1 MSLFYIFNN
10 NISPFMS
17 LFFIYLIKI
26 WHYIFRYQIL
36 FDLFMSHRKKSDYF
50 TLILRKK
57 WDRMESKMDLNH
69 MGHFWLF
76 YGTINMK
83 YDHLII
89 LMSIS
94 SYFSPLY
101 VRIKKVPLSLM
112 QSVTY
117 GVIKLFLSGIQTFF
131 SKSSMIHWTT

>member
-1 MSLFYIFNN
+1 
-10 NISPFMS
+10 
-17 LFFIYLIKI
+17 
-26 WHYIFRYQIL
+26 
-36 FDLFMSHRKKSDYF
+36 
-50 TLILRKK
+50 
-57 WDRMESKMDLNH
+57 MESKMDLNH

-83 YDHLII
+83 CDHLIM

-117 GVIKLFLSGIQTFF
+117 CVIKLFLSGIQTFF
-131 SKSSMIHWTT
+131 EIFNDTLDNINIKVAIKEIFA

>member
-1 MSLFYIFNN
+1 
-10 NISPFMS
+10 
-17 LFFIYLIKI
+17 
-26 WHYIFRYQIL
+26 
-36 FDLFMSHRKKSDYF
+36 
-50 TLILRKK
+50 
-57 WDRMESKMDLNH
+57 MENKMDLNH
-69 MGHFWLF
+69 MGHFWPF

-117 GVIKLFLSGIQTFF
+117 GVIKLFLSDIQTFF
-131 SKSSMIHWTT
+131 EICN

>member
-1 MSLFYIFNN
+1 MRQTIF
-10 NISPFMS
+10 
-17 LFFIYLIKI
+17 
-26 WHYIFRYQIL
+26 HYQNL

-57 WDRMESKMDLNH
+57 WDCMESKMDLNH
-69 MGHFWLF
+69 MEHFWLF

-89 LMSIS
+89 SMSIL
-94 SYFSPLY
+94 SYFSPSH
-101 VRIKKVPLSLM
+101 VRIKNVPLSLM

-117 GVIKLFLSGIQTFF
+117 GVIKLSLSGIQTFF
-131 SKSSMIHWTT
+131 KICNHTLDNINIDLSVALKWYNC

>member
-1 MSLFYIFNN
+1 MFLFYILKN

-17 LFFIYLIKI
+17 VFFIYLIEI
-26 WHYIFRYQIL
+26 WHYIFCYQIL
-36 FDLFMSHRKKSDYF
+36 LGLFMSHRKKSDYF
-50 TLILRKK
+50 TLIWRKK

-89 LMSIS
+89 LMSIL
-94 SYFSPLY
+94 SYFSPSH
-101 VRIKKVPLSLM
+101 VRIKNVPLSLM

-117 GVIKLFLSGIQTFF
+117 AVIKLSLSGIQTF
-131 SKSSMIHWTT
+131 S